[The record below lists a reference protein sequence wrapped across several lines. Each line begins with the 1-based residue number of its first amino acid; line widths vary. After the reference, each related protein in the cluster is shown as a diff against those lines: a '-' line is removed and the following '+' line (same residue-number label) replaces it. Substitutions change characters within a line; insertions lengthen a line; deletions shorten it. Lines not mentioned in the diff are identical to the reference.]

1 VSGQASGQSGG
12 KVGGQPGG
20 QVSGN
25 VRLVG
30 YTPADHARWND
41 FLQTSKNGTFLF
53 RREYMDYHADR
64 FPDAS
69 RLVLDGDGRLIALL
83 PATRQE
89 ATATLASHAGL
100 TYGGFVVDAS
110 MTTAVMLSLFEAALG
125 VLRAEGIATIAY
137 TTIPHI
143 YHQLPA
149 EEDRYALFRFG
160 ARLVRRDV
168 LTVLDPRG
176 ERRVQERRR
185 RGIKKA
191 EKAGLEVRRS
201 GDWGAFWSALEANLA
216 SRHGARP
223 VHTRAEIEL
232 LADRFKDE
240 IALFAGFRGDELVG
254 GVVVYESARVA
265 HAQYIA
271 ATEAGRD
278 LGCLDLI
285 FEQLVTRH
293 YAHKAWFDFGISNED
308 RGRTLNEGL
317 IAQKEGFGARA
328 VAHDYYEMSL

>member
-1 VSGQASGQSGG
+1 VTAGVQILAYGA
-12 KVGGQPGG
+12 
-20 QVSGN
+20 
-25 VRLVG
+25 
-30 YTPADHARWND
+30 ADSARWND
-41 FLQTSKNGTFLF
+41 FVHTSKNGTFLF

-69 RLVLDGDGRLIALL
+69 LLALDGEGRLIALL
-83 PATRQE
+83 PATR
-89 ATATLASHAGL
+89 AGDTLASHAGL
-100 TYGGFVVDAS
+100 TYGGFVVDAT
-110 MTTAVMLSLFEAALG
+110 MTTAVMLALFDAALNT
-125 VLRAEGIATIAY
+125 LRAQGVTTFAY

-143 YHQLPA
+143 YHRLPA
-149 EEDRYALFRFG
+149 EEDRYALFRVG

-168 LTVLDPRG
+168 LTVVDPRG

-191 EKAGLEVRRS
+191 EKAGIDVRRTT
-201 GDWGAFWSALEANLA
+201 DWGAFWRALEANLA
-216 SRHGARP
+216 SKHDARP
-223 VHTRAEIEL
+223 VHTQAEIEL
-232 LADRFKDE
+232 LAGRFDGQ
-240 IALFAGFRGDELVG
+240 IALFGGFRGDELVG
-254 GVVVYESARVA
+254 GVVVYESERVA
-265 HAQYIA
+265 HAQYVA

-285 FEQLVTRH
+285 FERLLTQH

-328 VAHDYYEMSL
+328 VVHDFYEMRL